1 MVIDTMSME
10 AVEEEEQLGFESE
23 EENSE
28 LSDDELQEAFAKGLL
43 KPGMNVLVNKAK
55 KFVNNV
61 EGMKQCLADLRKD
74 LPWVERL
81 DLTNLPAED
90 IISMAEGKIPS
101 TTNGDVNADDD
112 FQREMFFYRQA
123 QATVLEALPL
133 LNKHD
138 IATKRPDDYFAE
150 MAKSDQ
156 HMQKIRKKL
165 ISKQMILERSE
176 KAKKLRE
183 QRKFGKKVQVEVI
196 QKRQKEKKAMMTAV
210 KKYQKGM
217 TDKLDFLEG
226 DQKAGKDSA
235 QVSKKGQ
242 NKKGPSAK
250 RKFKDQKFGFG
261 GKKSGKKWNTKESYN
276 DVSSFRAKVAHAKG
290 GKGGKKGKGGKQNKR
305 PGKSVRK
312 KMKGRSTAISEAD
325 VHLLCE
331 RTDLLERP
339 GVSVYHRHH
348 LEIEGLVY
356 GPRPSNTLL
365 DQTDRDDSIAE
376 KETLS

>member
-1 MVIDTMSME
+1 MIIDSRTMES
-10 AVEEEEQLGFESE
+10 VEEEALFAEESE

-28 LSDDELQEAFAKGLL
+28 LSDNELQEAFSKGLL
-43 KPGMNVLVNKAK
+43 KPGMNVLVDKPK
-55 KFVNNV
+55 KCVNNV
-61 EGMKQCLADLRKD
+61 EGLKQCLADFRKD

-90 IISMAEGKIPS
+90 VLSKVEGKVP
-101 TTNGDVNADDD
+101 NAAKGDVSADDD
-112 FQREMFFYRQA
+112 FQREMYFYRQA

-133 LNKHD
+133 LNKHS

-165 ISKQMILERSE
+165 ISKQMILEKSE

-183 QRKFGKKVQVEVI
+183 QRKFGKKVQIEVM
-196 QKRQKEKKAMMTAV
+196 QKRQKEKKAMMSAV

-226 DQKAGKDSA
+226 DKMGKDSS
-235 QVSKKGQ
+235 QGSKTAL
-242 NKKGPSAK
+242 NKKGSNAK
-250 RKFKDQKFGFG
+250 RKYKDQRFGFG
-261 GKKSGKKWNTKESYN
+261 GKKSGMKWNTKESYN

-312 KMKGRSTAISEAD
+312 KMKARS
-325 VHLLCE
+325 
-331 RTDLLERP
+331 
-339 GVSVYHRHH
+339 
-348 LEIEGLVY
+348 
-356 GPRPSNTLL
+356 
-365 DQTDRDDSIAE
+365 
-376 KETLS
+376 

>member
-1 MVIDTMSME
+1 ME
-10 AVEEEEQLGFESE
+10 SVEEEALLGEESE

-43 KPGMNVLVNKAK
+43 KPGMNVLVNKPK

-61 EGMKQCLADLRKD
+61 EGLKQCLADFRKD

-81 DLTNLPAED
+81 DLTNPPVED
-90 IISMAEGKIPS
+90 VLSKVEGKVPNV
-101 TTNGDVNADDD
+101 TNGDVNADDD

-133 LNKHD
+133 LNKHA
-138 IATKRPDDYFAE
+138 IATKRPEDYFAE

-156 HMQKIRKKL
+156 QMQKIRKKL
-165 ISKQMILERSE
+165 IAKQMILEKSE

-196 QKRQKEKKAMMTAV
+196 QKRQKEKKAMMSAV

-226 DQKAGKDSA
+226 DKKTGKDSQGPKNA
-235 QVSKKGQ
+235 L
-242 NKKGPSAK
+242 NKKGANAK
-250 RKFKDQKFGFG
+250 RKYKDQKFGFG

-290 GKGGKKGKGGKQNKR
+290 NKGGKKGKGGGKQNKR
-305 PGKSVRK
+305 PGKSVRR
-312 KMKGRSTAISEAD
+312 KMKGRS
-325 VHLLCE
+325 
-331 RTDLLERP
+331 
-339 GVSVYHRHH
+339 
-348 LEIEGLVY
+348 
-356 GPRPSNTLL
+356 
-365 DQTDRDDSIAE
+365 
-376 KETLS
+376 

>member
-1 MVIDTMSME
+1 MVIDNKTME
-10 AVEEEEQLGFESE
+10 LVEEEALLGQESE

-43 KPGMNVLVNKAK
+43 KPGMNLLVDKPK
-55 KFVNNV
+55 KFANNV
-61 EGMKQCLADLRKD
+61 EGLKQCLADFRKD

-81 DLTNLPAED
+81 DMTNLPVDA
-90 IISMAEGKIPS
+90 IVSKAEGKAPS
-101 TTNGDVNADDD
+101 LTNGELNADDD

-133 LNKHD
+133 LNKHG
-138 IATKRPDDYFAE
+138 IATTRPDDYFAE

-165 ISKQMILERSE
+165 ISKQMILEKSE

-183 QRKFGKKVQVEVI
+183 QRKFGKKVQIEVI
-196 QKRQKEKKAMMTAV
+196 QKRQKEKKAMMSAV

-226 DQKAGKDSA
+226 DQKAGKDSS
-235 QVSKKGQ
+235 QGSKKAL
-242 NKKGPSAK
+242 NKKGPNAK
-250 RKFKDQKFGFG
+250 RKYKDQKFGFG

-276 DVSSFRAKVAHAKG
+276 DVSSFRAKMAHAKG

-305 PGKSVRK
+305 PGKAVRK
-312 KMKGRSTAISEAD
+312 KMKARS
-325 VHLLCE
+325 
-331 RTDLLERP
+331 
-339 GVSVYHRHH
+339 
-348 LEIEGLVY
+348 
-356 GPRPSNTLL
+356 
-365 DQTDRDDSIAE
+365 
-376 KETLS
+376 

>member
-1 MVIDTMSME
+1 MDS
-10 AVEEEEQLGFESE
+10 AEEEALLGQESE

-43 KPGMNVLVNKAK
+43 KPGMNVLVDKPK
-55 KFVNNV
+55 KLVNNV
-61 EGMKQCLADLRKD
+61 EGLKQCLADFRKD

-81 DLTNLPAED
+81 DLTNLP
-90 IISMAEGKIPS
+90 
-101 TTNGDVNADDD
+101 TNGELNADDD

-133 LNKHD
+133 LNKHG
-138 IATKRPDDYFAE
+138 IATRRPDDYFAE

-165 ISKQMILERSE
+165 ISKQMILEKSE

-183 QRKFGKKVQVEVI
+183 QRKFGKKVQIEVI
-196 QKRQKEKKAMMTAV
+196 QKRQKEKKAMMSAV

-226 DQKAGKDSA
+226 DQKSGKDSA
-235 QVSKKGQ
+235 QGSKNAL

-250 RKFKDQKFGFG
+250 RKYKDQKFGFG
-261 GKKSGKKWNTKESYN
+261 GKKSGKKWNTKDSYN

-305 PGKSVRK
+305 PGKSVRR
-312 KMKGRSTAISEAD
+312 KMKARS
-325 VHLLCE
+325 
-331 RTDLLERP
+331 
-339 GVSVYHRHH
+339 
-348 LEIEGLVY
+348 
-356 GPRPSNTLL
+356 
-365 DQTDRDDSIAE
+365 
-376 KETLS
+376 